1 MTSISIDET
10 ERANRLLRAQA
21 VARHFFDRIAA
32 ELIRPGVTESHLA
45 HEIIALGRR
54 EFGLQ
59 THWHKRIV
67 RAGINTLAVYN
78 ENPPEVVIGEDD
90 LVFVDLGPVFEDWEA
105 DFGRTFVLG
114 DDPLKHR
121 LCDQVL
127 RAFNTGKRHF
137 QAHPDIT
144 GAALFDFLRAQ
155 ARRDGWEFGGIIAGH
170 WVGEFPHKG
179 IPEYPKE
186 GIADAH
192 HHRPMRALDSRGREQ
207 HWILEIHYVDRARCI
222 GAFCEEL
229 LTLG

>member
-1 MTSISIDET
+1 MALNSIDET
-10 ERANRLLRAQA
+10 ERASRLLQAQA
-21 VARHFFDRIAA
+21 VASNLFDRIAA

-78 ENPPEVVIGEDD
+78 ENPPEVVIGQDD

-105 DFGRTFVLG
+105 DFGRSFVLG

-121 LCDQVL
+121 LRDDCR
-127 RAFNTGKRHF
+127 RAFDIGKRHF
-137 QAHPDIT
+137 DAHPDIT
-144 GAALFDFLRAQ
+144 GAQMFAFLVEQ

-170 WVGEFPHKG
+170 WVGEFPHKV

-186 GIADAH
+186 GIADEH
-192 HHRPMRALDSRGREQ
+192 HHRPMRGPDARGREQ
-207 HWILEIHYVDRARCI
+207 HWILEVHYVDRARRI

-229 LTLG
+229 LTVG